1 MEWFASNNM
10 ANSLGNRQRIYV
22 VDDEHVIATTLAIIL
37 NQNGFDALAFGSAKE
52 ATAAAEALPP
62 DLLLTDVVM
71 PDMNG
76 IELAIQFRQKYPDCK
91 VLLFSGQAATNN
103 LLEDAK
109 RAGYDLELL
118 PKPVHP
124 QDLLAKLS
132 YNPRAG
138 DK

>member
-1 MEWFASNNM
+1 MEWFASNTM
-10 ANSLGNRQRIYV
+10 AKSLGNKQRIYV

-37 NQNGFDALAFGSAKE
+37 TQNGFDALAFGSAKE
-52 ATAAAEALPP
+52 AITAAEALPP

-103 LLEDAK
+103 LLEAAK
-109 RAGYDLELL
+109 GAGYDLELL
-118 PKPVHP
+118 SKPVHP
-124 QDLLAKLS
+124 QDLLARLS
-132 YNPRAG
+132 WGSASG
-138 DK
+138 KE

>member
-1 MEWFASNNM
+1 M
-10 ANSLGNRQRIYV
+10 ANGLGNRQRIYV

-37 NQNGFDALAFGSAKE
+37 SQNGFDALAFGSAKE
-52 ATAAAEALPP
+52 AIAAAEALPP

-76 IELAIQFRQKYPDCK
+76 IELAIQFRQKYPVCK

-103 LLEDAK
+103 LLEEAK
-109 RAGYDLELL
+109 GAGYDLELL

-124 QDLLAKLS
+124 QDLLARLTDDS
-132 YNPRAG
+132 RAG

>member
-1 MEWFASNNM
+1 MEWFPSSDMPNG
-10 ANSLGNRQRIYV
+10 LGRQRIFV

-37 NQNGFDALAFGSAKE
+37 TQNGFDALAFGSAKE
-52 ATAAAEALPP
+52 AIAAAQALPP

-103 LLEDAK
+103 LLEEAK
-109 RAGYDLELL
+109 GAGYDLELL
-118 PKPVHP
+118 SKPVHP
-124 QDLLAKLS
+124 QDLLARLRYGS
-132 YNPRAG
+132 AAG
-138 DK
+138 GE

>member
-1 MEWFASNNM
+1 MASG
-10 ANSLGNRQRIYV
+10 LGKQRIYV

-37 NQNGFDALAFGSAKE
+37 TQNGFDALAFGSAKE
-52 ATAAAEALPP
+52 AMAAAEALPP

-76 IELAIQFRQKYPDCK
+76 IELAIQFRQKFPECK

-103 LLEDAK
+103 LLEEAK
-109 RAGYDLELL
+109 SAGYDLELL
-118 PKPVHP
+118 SKPVHP

-132 YNPRAG
+132 YDSPSGRE
-138 DK
+138 

>member
-1 MEWFASNNM
+1 MAS
-10 ANSLGNRQRIYV
+10 SLGNRQRIYV

-37 NQNGFDALAFGSAKE
+37 AQNGFDALAFGSAKE
-52 ATAAAEALPP
+52 AITAAEALPP

-103 LLEDAK
+103 LLEEAK
-109 RAGYDLELL
+109 GAGYDLELL
-118 PKPVHP
+118 SKPVHP
-124 QDLLAKLS
+124 QDLLARLS
-132 YNPRAG
+132 YDPASGRE
-138 DK
+138 

>member
-10 ANSLGNRQRIYV
+10 AGALGRQRIYV

-37 NQNGFDALAFGSAKE
+37 TQNGFDALAFGSAKE
-52 ATAAAEALPP
+52 AITAADVFPP

-103 LLEDAK
+103 LLEEAK
-109 RAGYDLELL
+109 GAGYDLELL
-118 PKPVHP
+118 SKPVHP
-124 QDLLAKLS
+124 QDLLARLS
-132 YNPRAG
+132 CDSATG
-138 DK
+138 KE

>member
-10 ANSLGNRQRIYV
+10 AGALGRQRIYV

-37 NQNGFDALAFGSAKE
+37 TQNGFDALAFGSAKE
-52 ATAAAEALPP
+52 AITAADVLPP

-103 LLEDAK
+103 LLEEAK
-109 RAGYDLELL
+109 GAGYDLELL
-118 PKPVHP
+118 SKPVHP
-124 QDLLAKLS
+124 QDLLARLS
-132 YNPRAG
+132 CDSATE
-138 DK
+138 KE